1 MSAALLTHVIQ
12 GTQALLLIPERSP
25 DYAHVADKIT
35 EVQKRV
41 TQAGIQSGTHFIAS
55 PDLGLP
61 LPRLQRGK
69 GAPPYPP
76 GGPCSSVL

>member
-12 GTQALLLIPERSP
+12 GTQALQLIPERSP

-41 TQAGIQSGTHFIAS
+41 TQTGIQSGTYLIAS
-55 PDLGLP
+55 PDLRLP
-61 LPRLQRGK
+61 LPRL
-69 GAPPYPP
+69 
-76 GGPCSSVL
+76 